1 LDVLYGGIGIKILQ
15 FFLSQKY
22 FFFPTLRFYDLTQ
35 TSRIRLSVD
44 PQLYNKHF
52 CTDEAEAGPSQPLGK
67 RKGPPQEELYSEDD
81 ETETESDLGSIPAMT
96 PFSNLLSMD

>member
-1 LDVLYGGIGIKILQ
+1 MN
-15 FFLSQKY
+15 
-22 FFFPTLRFYDLTQ
+22 FFPTVKFYDIFGLKLPW
-35 TSRIRLSVD
+35 SGSLLIHNLAK
-44 PQLYNKHF
+44 KHF

-67 RKGPPQEELYSEDD
+67 RKGPPQEELYSED